1 MKERTSLLII
11 TAKLAILFIL
21 LMIIGCIPEEKA
33 TAPKALQPT
42 LPKMSQA
49 KPKGIKITT
58 MDIKELDTALK
69 AGVPVIVKLG
79 SDKCIP
85 CRAMNPIIKEL
96 AVEQDGKAVFL
107 SLDVY
112 ENRELAQKAGVMV
125 IPTILFYDKRG
136 QPKAKNDGG
145 MNKEQR
151 LNAIEE
157 MDLPAGK
164 AGLNK

>member
-1 MKERTSLLII
+1 LKLLVMIACLIIIGTIPDDENHAFAMSGAAVKQPSKI
-11 TAKLAILFIL
+11 TAK
-21 LMIIGCIPEEKA
+21 
-33 TAPKALQPT
+33 
-42 LPKMSQA
+42 
-49 KPKGIKITT
+49 TT
-58 MDIKELDTALK
+58 KDIADLDEALK
-69 AGVPVIVKLG
+69 SGLPVIVKLG

-112 ENRELAQKAGVMV
+112 QNRELARQAGVRV
-125 IPTILFYDKRG
+125 IPTILFYDKHG
-136 QPKAKNDGG
+136 QPKAKSEGG
-145 MNKEQR
+145 MSKEQL
-151 LNAIEE
+151 LNAIKE